1 MEYEFYKENESD
13 SIFWVDN
20 TDIVG
25 ELLFSFDKKRVFNL
39 FEDYPY
45 KLTKEQKRVF
55 DSENPFWASF
65 FSDRVFNL

>member
-65 FSDRVFNL
+65 FSDRTT

>member
-25 ELLFSFDKKRVFNL
+25 DLLFSFDKKRVFNL